1 MTASTLD
8 APLIVIDSIAALD
21 PAHAGAVAVT
31 GSHGGASAARYALS
45 VPLRGVVFNDAGG
58 GKDGAGTAALA
69 LLDEAGV
76 PAAAVSH
83 LSARIGDAADTLA
96 SGRVAHVNGAAARA
110 GVRAGQTTQEAVCR
124 LMGSPATMA
133 ATLRSLADQGQSP
146 QEALRRLANK
156 GGTC

>member
-1 MTASTLD
+1 MTASTSD
-8 APLIVIDSIAALD
+8 APLIVIDSIAALE

-58 GKDGAGTAALA
+58 GKDRAGIAALA

-83 LSARIGDAADTLA
+83 LSARIGDAADTLE
-96 SGRVAHVNGAAARA
+96 SGRIAHVNEAAARA
-110 GVRAGQTTQEAVCR
+110 GMRAGQTTQEAVRR
-124 LMGSPATMA
+124 LTIPSPSMPEAV
-133 ATLRSLADQGQSP
+133 RGLAGEGQTP
-146 QEALRRLANK
+146 QEAVRRLANK